1 MMTRCSICGAPLTG
15 TVCSYCGTVHAGNA
29 RTAYGRTLSDS
40 AQTSWDTEKAP
51 STDAFAADTPL
62 VSRKSRWI
70 AFVLCLLLGWLGVHR
85 FYVGKIGTGFLYAF
99 TRGLYGIGWIVDLI
113 LILMGRFEDADG
125 LPLNSA

>member
-1 MMTRCSICGAPLTG
+1 MDRLCALPP
-15 TVCSYCGTVHAGNA
+15 A
-29 RTAYGRTLSDS
+29 RVA
-40 AQTSWDTEKAP
+40 
-51 STDAFAADTPL
+51 
-62 VSRKSRWI
+62 
-70 AFVLCLLLGWLGVHR
+70 GVHR